1 MNRLLLF
8 QKRFRALSTHL
19 PTRNTLSFRNA
30 ETHSIKDDYPMH
42 TNQFKNISTTSIAFN
57 KINTNAEPPKS
68 KLQQKLE
75 VLKKQMIEMKAENTT
90 TFEADLKQIIEQ
102 AKTEE
107 DMLTYIEG
115 KQAKFHD
122 FIFFEK
128 SQSFFFQKKST
139 SVFGCLPITISKE
152 SCCCTRDLPN
162 SFEVGS
168 TIEHFESSNHVR
180 LSKCSKSIK
189 KIRWS
194 DFDFKGKT
202 ATSTIFLFFTHFC
215 SWSS

>member
-1 MNRLLLF
+1 
-8 QKRFRALSTHL
+8 
-19 PTRNTLSFRNA
+19 
-30 ETHSIKDDYPMH
+30 MH

-122 FIFFEK
+122 FIFFRK
-128 SQSFFFQKKST
+128 
-139 SVFGCLPITISKE
+139 IS
-152 SCCCTRDLPN
+152 
-162 SFEVGS
+162 
-168 TIEHFESSNHVR
+168 
-180 LSKCSKSIK
+180 
-189 KIRWS
+189 
-194 DFDFKGKT
+194 
-202 ATSTIFLFFTHFC
+202 IFLFSKKKHFGLWLP
-215 SWSS
+215 SNHYFKRILLLHKRPSKQL